1 MNNSF
6 EENRTKDFF
15 RDLVNFFENQEYQ
28 KIFLKLNN
36 KKSAFNFLMG
46 LKLQNK
52 EGMILA
58 YNIGKIYDPKIIDLN
73 MHCNNK
79 TEVINH
85 LSKLLQK
92 AGYIDDIENYIN
104 DIFYREYQGITGI
117 GDNIAIPHGKSSSV
131 QKVGLVI
138 GQNEFMIPW
147 ESYYNK
153 PVNII
158 FLFAVPNIKK
168 ENEIH
173 LYLLSEIAKKIG
185 NEDILNKIKTAN
197 NKLELQNAL
206 FS

>member
-1 MNNSF
+1 
-6 EENRTKDFF
+6 
-15 RDLVNFFENQEYQ
+15 
-28 KIFLKLNN
+28 
-36 KKSAFNFLMG
+36 
-46 LKLQNK
+46 
-52 EGMILA
+52 MILA

-73 MHCNNK
+73 MQCNNK

-92 AGYIDDIENYIN
+92 AGYINDLENYIN
-104 DIFYREYQGITGI
+104 DIFYRESQGITGI
-117 GDNIAIPHGKSSSV
+117 GDNVAIPHGKSSSV
-131 QKVGLVI
+131 QKVGLAI
-138 GQNEFMIPW
+138 GRNKFMIPW
-147 ESYYNK
+147 ESYDNK

-168 ENEIH
+168 GNEIH

-197 NKLELQNAL
+197 NKFELQNAL